1 MRPKTTFG
9 RFPSMWRPGEWAEP
23 ADASIDPV
31 LAEIVQAYR
40 ARAARKTIPRA
51 DMRETLRVLAQ
62 AEPEEARKRW
72 RDLDA
77 ATRAAINEA
86 HRKQYRREHGAGVR
100 YHRGLAYHRSGPE
113 NLPELARLAARA
125 LRGSEG
131 GRHAAFWEEHLAASL
146 AVYWWKTYG
155 TQPTVQANSKTYDPT
170 PFQAWA
176 EEVFMRA
183 KRHPDYRTLQSG
195 IRKARQEGRM
205 PHK

>member
-1 MRPKTTFG
+1 MY
-9 RFPSMWRPGEWAEP
+9 RPGEWAEP
-23 ADASIDPV
+23 ADANIDPV

-51 DMRETLRVLAQ
+51 DVRETLRALAQ

-72 RDLDA
+72 RALDA
-77 ATRAAINEA
+77 ATKAAIGGA
-86 HRKQYRREHGAGVR
+86 HHQQFRRLHGAGVR

-113 NLPELARLAARA
+113 NLPELAKLAARA

-131 GRHAAFWEEHLAASL
+131 GRPSAFWEEHLAASL
-146 AVYWWKTYG
+146 AAYWWKTHG
-155 TQPTVQANSKTYDPT
+155 TQPAIQANTDYDPT

-176 EEVFMRA
+176 KKIFERV
-183 KRHPDYRTLQSG
+183 KRIPDYRTLQAG
-195 IRKARQEGRM
+195 IRKARREGLI